1 MKSSEPES
9 VSCVKSLQMCESPIR
24 FLHHKPGWPLVLL
37 IGRMV
42 EEYNVQKSK
51 IIFWILSFFKI
62 PTVSSSIFKPRI
74 VYQMHRSLTV
84 LHSTFVV
91 PLLNRNLWCWICWSH
106 SPSLGVTALSALITM
121 GTTIAFT
128 LHTFLNSS
136 LIPWYFL
143 SFSCCS
149 YLKLLS
155 LSTTTAITK
164 ANILCLST
172 SRVLYYNILQTEHHK
187 GIFLGG
193 GVKKASSSNSYNLRV
208 K

>member
-51 IIFWILSFFKI
+51 IIFGFCHFLKFPLYLPLSLNLGLSTKC
-62 PTVSSSIFKPRI
+62 TEAW
-74 VYQMHRSLTV
+74 RSCT
-84 LHSTFVV
+84 V
-91 PLLNRNLWCWICWSH
+91 PLLFL